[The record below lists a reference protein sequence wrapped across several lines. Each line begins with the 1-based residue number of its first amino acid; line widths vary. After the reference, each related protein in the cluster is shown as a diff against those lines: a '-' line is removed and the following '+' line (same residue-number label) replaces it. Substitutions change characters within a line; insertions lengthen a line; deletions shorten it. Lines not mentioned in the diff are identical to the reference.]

1 MEQSP
6 FFFVEL
12 LHGQYE
18 ADLVPLCFLG
28 KRTKNEREAIKI
40 FHKKLF
46 ILKEKKAKK
55 NKNIFSVKSQLALP
69 DFQILTFFFQFFLG
83 KRTKNEREAI
93 RG

>member
-40 FHKKLF
+40 FHKKTVHF
-46 ILKEKKAKK
+46 ERKESKKKQK
-55 NKNIFSVKSQLALP
+55 Y
-69 DFQILTFFFQFFLG
+69 FFP
-83 KRTKNEREAI
+83 
-93 RG
+93 